1 MSRVVVILTKSYNR
15 NYGFWVA
22 GYYDDFNGARQ
33 IPQDTNTFDT
43 TSTYSH
49 TNTHYG
55 NQLSKQAVLNPR
67 YALSYPDRAR
77 VGNRSDTNQA
87 VTALEG
93 LSFFI
98 WSSTND
104 RYLRNRGLWE
114 WLTHDE
120 HRTNSQHW
128 EGRAQLQ
135 VPYWKD
141 ANKYDFGYAQLSY
154 MAFGNGHNT
163 QGVYSV
169 PLGVDASYGR
179 DFFVAWD
186 ALDSTNLDVSP
197 FAGCPKQYSDGNEN
211 FQKLVQCNITSV
223 LMGFKNPGGNAR
235 TD

>member
-1 MSRVVVILTKSYNR
+1 
-15 NYGFWVA
+15 
-22 GYYDDFNGARQ
+22 
-33 IPQDTNTFDT
+33 
-43 TSTYSH
+43 
-49 TNTHYG
+49 
-55 NQLSKQAVLNPR
+55 
-67 YALSYPDRAR
+67 
-77 VGNRSDTNQA
+77 
-87 VTALEG
+87 
-93 LSFFI
+93 
-98 WSSTND
+98 
-104 RYLRNRGLWE
+104 GLWE

-135 VPYWKD
+135 VPDWKD

-197 FAGCPKQYSDGNEN
+197 FAGCPKQYSDGSEN

-235 TD
+235 TDAGSTSLWAVDLEYVKQALYPLKSPSGMPFLVHDYVAVATGTQRIINYDSLLKCKGIGDVFSIRMSHHAQGNFTASND